1 MQVSALSFTLGGWSP
16 PELGGRNLVENIV
29 IRNEDQTVAFLSGQ
43 QILLMETDS
52 AESGLNGPVLALHV

>member
-1 MQVSALSFTLGGWSP
+1 M
-16 PELGGRNLVENIV
+16 NLVENIV
-29 IRNEDQTVAFLSGQ
+29 IRSEDLTVAFLSGH